1 MNGREAKDALNEQ
14 FARTAKAIA
23 HPKRLELLDVLAQG
37 ERSVDALAAA
47 TAANVTTTSANL
59 QVLRRSGLVT
69 TRREG
74 VRIIYRLAGLEVDEL
89 VAALRSLAQRQVA
102 EVERIS
108 RTFLEDRDQLEPVS
122 REQLLEQLA
131 QGTVVLIDV
140 RPAEEYAAGHI
151 PGAHSVPLD
160 ELSTRLAELPHDATV
175 VAYCRGPYCVLAPEA
190 VALLRQ
196 HGYNARRLTDGM
208 PEWRLAGL
216 PIESSLAA

>member
-1 MNGREAKDALNEQ
+1 MTGREAKDALNEQ

-37 ERSVDALAAA
+37 ERGVEALAAT

-59 QVLRRSGLVT
+59 QVLRQSGLVT
-69 TRREG
+69 ARREG
-74 VRIIYRLAGLEVDEL
+74 VRVIYRLAGPEVDEL
-89 VAALRSLAQRQVA
+89 LAALRRLAQRQVA

-108 RTFLEDRDQLEPVS
+108 RTFLEGRDRLEPVS
-122 REQLLEQLA
+122 REELLEQLEH
-131 QGTVVLIDV
+131 GHVVLVDV

-151 PGAHSVPLD
+151 PGALSAPLN
-160 ELSTRLAELPHDATV
+160 ELSTRLAELPHDANV

-196 HGYNARRLTDGM
+196 HGYNARRLADGM
-208 PEWRLAGL
+208 PEWRLAGH
-216 PIESSLAA
+216 PIETSIAA